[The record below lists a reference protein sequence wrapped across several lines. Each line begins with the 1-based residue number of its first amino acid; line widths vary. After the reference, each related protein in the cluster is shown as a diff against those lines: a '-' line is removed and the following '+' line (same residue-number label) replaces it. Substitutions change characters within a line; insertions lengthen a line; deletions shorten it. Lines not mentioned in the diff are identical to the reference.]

1 MSYEYEPWS
10 PEASYEYEPWS
21 FAPEGGAVAVG
32 EALEKVGTPLGSG
45 VVVGA
50 GLLVGEALASTVGD
64 ELVGEALASTVG
76 DELGA
81 AVAIVGDAVSV
92 GEALEKVGEA
102 LEKVGTPLGSGVERA
117 PLRNTARHAATAT
130 GCRRAIL
137 LVRVAQRRRGSAA
150 KNVRVRCRRLGCPLR
165 GLCRLF
171 FNLLARA
178 ELVDVDV

>member
-64 ELVGEALASTVG
+64 EL
-76 DELGA
+76 GA
-81 AVAIVGDAVSV
+81 AVAIVGDAVSVGEALEKV

>member
-1 MSYEYEPWS
+1 MSPDASYEYEPWS
-10 PEASYEYEPWS
+10 PDASYEYEPWSPAELVSYEYELWS
-21 FAPEGGAVAVG
+21 FAPEGGAVVG

-50 GLLVGEALASTVGD
+50 GL
-64 ELVGEALASTVG
+64 LVGEALASTVG

-150 KNVRVRCRRLGCPLR
+150 KR
-165 GLCRLF
+165 
-171 FNLLARA
+171 
-178 ELVDVDV
+178 